1 MNHEL
6 QDARVNGIRIA
17 YEQHG
22 NGFPLLMLHGF
33 PRTHRV
39 WSKVLPGLTRRFTVV
54 TPDRR
59 GYGDSERIA
68 DPSAFS
74 NEMMAS
80 DAWELTRSLG
90 WDQFLLVGHDRGAP
104 DARRV
109 AADHPANVRGLMIID
124 NPPQGVSTG
133 QRRDPRG
140 RDWYLGFFLQRG
152 VAEQIMNQNPALFFS
167 LFLDR
172 NPHLSREEHEYYVR
186 MFSRPG
192 TVEAVLAD
200 YRAAAEIDQLYW
212 EEWLKSGSKLKVPL
226 YLIWGD
232 RGPSANQPM
241 LDLWKQV
248 AEDVRGAAVADA
260 AHYVQEEQPE
270 AMVQHLM
277 RFADELGI
285 P

>member
-1 MNHEL
+1 MNEGL
-6 QDARVNGIRIA
+6 QYADINGIRIA
-17 YEQHG
+17 YERQG
-22 NGFPLLMLHGF
+22 RGYPLLLLHGF

-39 WSKVLPGLTRRFTVV
+39 WSKVAPALASRFSVV
-54 TPDRR
+54 MPDRR
-59 GYGDSERIA
+59 GYGDSERPPDA
-68 DPSAFS
+68 GAYTGEF
-74 NEMMAS
+74 MAQ
-80 DAWELTRSLG
+80 DAWELSHHLG
-90 WDQFLLVGHDRGAP
+90 WDQFLLIGHDRGAP

-109 AADHPANVRGLMIID
+109 AANHPDAVRGLMILD
-124 NPPQGVSTG
+124 NPPQGVATG

-152 VAEQIMNQNPALFFS
+152 VAEQIMGQNPALFFS

-172 NPHLSREEHEYYVR
+172 NPHLSPEEHDYYVQ

-200 YRAAAEIDQLYW
+200 YRASAEIDQPYW
-212 EEWLKSGSKLKVPL
+212 EEQFKSGRKLTVPL
-226 YLIWGD
+226 CVIWGS
-232 RGPSANQPM
+232 RGPAANAPV

-248 AEDVRGAAVADA
+248 ADDVRGAAVADA

-270 AMVQHLM
+270 ATVKHIMQ
-277 RFADELGI
+277 FADELGI